1 MPPKRDFRSLVVS
14 GGILCFFFSI
24 TSKWAVKEAKEE
36 MKHGEVERD
45 EHDEVR
51 QKATLNIRFF
61 SVSDSPPSAWL
72 HRNEYLSIEINKAR
86 KSSDML
92 NECVWYDVTA
102 CMMRTDKRQAARF
115 SRHTTAAARVWTS
128 TSSLFW
134 CVFSVWIIFHFSW
147 NFTHSLH
154 TTASIARHRQAWK
167 SLTLHSAQQKQPG
180 TFGIC

>member
-1 MPPKRDFRSLVVS
+1 MPPKRDFRSLVVFS
-14 GGILCFFFSI
+14 VFFFDYIEMSCEGGERRNE
-24 TSKWAVKEAKEE
+24 TRRSRARWAWWSAAKSNFEYSF
-36 MKHGEVERD
+36 
-45 EHDEVR
+45 
-51 QKATLNIRFF
+51 FF

-115 SRHTTAAARVWTS
+115 FHRTTAAARVWTS

-167 SLTLHSAQQKQPG
+167 SLTLHSTQQKQPG
-180 TFGIC
+180 IFGIC